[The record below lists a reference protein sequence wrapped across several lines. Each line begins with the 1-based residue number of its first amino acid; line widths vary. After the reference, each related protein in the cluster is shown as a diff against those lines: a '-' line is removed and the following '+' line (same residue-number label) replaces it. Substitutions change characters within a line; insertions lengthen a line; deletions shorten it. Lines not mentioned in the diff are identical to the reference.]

1 MFWLACT
8 VVVDVWWKHFV
19 VWPTLFLILF
29 WRMRPASGRAS
40 VELLDIP
47 TEIYFDAVRQ
57 RTHFELQKKGNY
69 DDQVHL
75 ARL

>member
-40 VELLDIP
+40 VKSLDIP
-47 TEIYFDAVRQ
+47 TEIYFDAVEQ

>member
-1 MFWLACT
+1 
-8 VVVDVWWKHFV
+8 
-19 VWPTLFLILF
+19 
-29 WRMRPASGRAS
+29 MRPASGRAS
-40 VELLDIP
+40 VKSFDIP

>member
-1 MFWLACT
+1 
-8 VVVDVWWKHFV
+8 
-19 VWPTLFLILF
+19 
-29 WRMRPASGRAS
+29 MRPASGRAS
-40 VELLDIP
+40 VKSFDIP

-57 RTHFELQKKGNY
+57 RTHFDLQKKGNY